1 MRKTTELIK
10 RLLTGI
16 VAAALVATALPFS
29 AFAGEEIEVLP
40 EAEQIEES
48 SEAEE
53 TVEVIPEEEEVNA
66 ADSSRVHFSCDGST
80 LYAHVDFR
88 MGQEVGIRFNFTD
101 RNGRG
106 PNPIYTNCSCIG
118 TTLSAFGGNPDDV
131 VLHIIGCTDNEL
143 VGDYPYKDSGNDE
156 AGPPESGSWYND
168 KDDHGVWSLDKDG
181 ILTIESQGE
190 AGTTLM
196 NVQCAGEEEVRHVPP
211 FFWAGHDPSSVKWVS
226 LIGKFKDVNHIF
238 DEGYDGEN
246 NVENVDLSETELT
259 DDADPTNMFRGF
271 ISLKAIYSPAVMK
284 EGQKIAFPPNTGRW
298 VKYTME
304 NTRVDAGEYITSSDV
319 EGIFEKG
326 GAVTEISLD
335 SFKKDDDGVF
345 RAVQPLGTTVLY
357 KLNVSPEDNGRTG
370 IRVLQP
376 DFRKNYFGAFLNSN
390 SEGNLSVRVDTFK
403 NGGTPF
409 ASSYHLSEGPIAFS
423 IVYMVNENGTLKEHE
438 QKYEITVPKKSE
450 YNLGKPSVT
459 VTQTTDYSIELNATL
474 PKNAE
479 GLKNLWY
486 EVKADA
492 VGTVSPKMEEHIEFC
507 QPADEGS
514 TKIFFEPAKGDPP
527 SEGDGCAQK
536 YNISINLVQ
545 SKRGGLH
552 EKIEEELRSYEGTAN
567 TLTAST
573 KDPYYETNLGLNKKT
588 TAVTIGQKN
597 LLLAT
602 PKFSSKTTYVWKN
615 NPIKL
620 ALLKDKDGN
629 VVATSGEGGKLLV
642 DDITGDV
649 SLIECPSD
657 MIPGKYT
664 LYVYPRS
671 KDATSYS
678 KPATMAIT
686 FRAPMMNLSLIAPGS
701 AYKDPQKALTIN
713 VKVKYGKYSAGNAYY
728 DAANKK
734 VAWSVEPT
742 DPSNTALKA
751 ALKIKNGKVTVAK
764 DYVLSGDKD
773 ANKFVIKAKALDLG
787 DDGCEATAVVELIS
801 SAIVPA
807 KMMIGNIEGSTDK
820 KPAGHSSDDY
830 FAQVFKLLDE
840 EGNEIDP
847 ANASITVNPAKVMW
861 ISSYAGTWMCIPK
874 STGIC
879 TVKATM
885 NDGSGKSLSRNFNIE
900 AAKVSEYKVMVRSYY
915 SSSDYTETKFD
926 DSRTMTFNKSIT
938 RMVIYVSPVSATPL
952 TLTESA
958 KATLKP
964 LNGSASAGKGY
975 TNGITDDQMFD
986 LIPKKESGAV
996 EFSVSTADG
1005 ILSDANGN
1013 NRFTINMNPEETGV
1027 LKADPKGYK
1036 LLCGCERT
1044 QTLDLTADQETVSKL
1059 ADGNWGI
1066 FFSTQNGDYNVDSV
1080 ASRLSKG
1087 SSIVVHN
1094 DGADDIIRLTVED
1107 MTNTEKG
1114 NYDLYAAIWTT
1125 KTGGED
1131 VTPVSPITKPVK
1143 VKVMLAQ
1150 PKKPSVA
1157 LKPGTVKMNAVFESE
1172 EVNSVII
1179 NFSKWKNAMDVENV
1193 EAWNNN
1199 ANGRVNDFA
1208 SYFKAETDIKDGKPF
1223 VRLVMKKQVE
1233 DTAPMI
1239 GWIKYTVT
1247 GEDGSTQIDM
1257 FEKVTVKYK

>member
-1 MRKTTELIK
+1 MRKSTELIK
-10 RLLTGI
+10 RVLTGI

-29 AFAGEEIEVLP
+29 AFAKEEIEVIP
-40 EAEQIEES
+40 EAEQIEEA

-53 TVEVIPEEEEVNA
+53 SVEVIPQEEEVDA
-66 ADSSRVHFSCDGST
+66 PSF
-80 LYAHVDFR
+80 
-88 MGQEVGIRFNFTD
+88 
-101 RNGRG
+101 
-106 PNPIYTNCSCIG
+106 
-118 TTLSAFGGNPDDV
+118 
-131 VLHIIGCTDNEL
+131 
-143 VGDYPYKDSGNDE
+143 KDSDSNE
-156 AGPPESGSWYND
+156 NRPPESGSWHND
-168 KDDHGVWSLDKDG
+168 ENDYGVWSLDKDG
-181 ILTIESQGE
+181 ILTIESQGS

-196 NVQCAGEEEVRHVPP
+196 NVQDEGDDEVRRVSP
-211 FFWAGHDPSSVKWVS
+211 FIQAGHDPSAVTIVNLK
-226 LIGKFKDVNHIF
+226 GKFKDPNYIF
-238 DEGYDGEN
+238 DEGYEGEN
-246 NVENVDLSETELT
+246 NVELIDLTEAEFT
-259 DDADPTNMFRGF
+259 DDADPTNMLRGF
-271 ISLKAIYSPAVMK
+271 ISLWSIEAPAVMK
-284 EGQKIAFPPNTGRW
+284 EGQKIAFPPNTGKW
-298 VKYTME
+298 VKYSEDRTS
-304 NTRVDAGEYITSSDV
+304 RVDAGEYITSDGAGRV
-319 EGIFEKG
+319 FEKAG
-326 GAVTEISLD
+326 STEISLAG
-335 SFKKDDDGVF
+335 FKKDADGVF
-345 RAVQPLGTTVLY
+345 RAVQPLGTTKY
-357 KLNVSPEDNGRTG
+357 YALNVSPADNGWTG
-370 IRVLQP
+370 IWQSAP
-376 DFRKNYFGAFLNSN
+376 DQRNNHFGVYRADNA
-390 SEGNLSVRVDTFK
+390 EGMGISVDTFR
-403 NGGTPF
+403 NAGTPF
-409 ASSYHLSEGPIAFS
+409 YDSYDLSDGPISFS
-423 IVYMVNENGTLKEHE
+423 LFHMVNENGKLVEHE
-438 QKYEITVPKKSE
+438 QKYEITVPEKSAL
-450 YNLGKPSVT
+450 NLGKPSVT
-459 VTQTTDYSIELNATL
+459 VSQTTDFSIELDVTL

-492 VGTVSPKMEEHIEFC
+492 VGTVSPKMEEHIELC
-507 QPADEGS
+507 QPTFGNS
-514 TKIFFEPAKGDPP
+514 TKIFFEPAKGNPP
-527 SEGDGCAQK
+527 TEGDGCAQK
-536 YNISINLVQ
+536 YNISVNLVQ
-545 SKRGGLH
+545 VKKGGVW
-552 EKIEEELRSYEGTAN
+552 EKIEDSLRSYEGTAK

-573 KDPYYETNLGLNKKT
+573 KDPYFETNLGLNKKN

-620 ALLKDKDGN
+620 ALLKDKDGT
-629 VVATSGEGGKLLV
+629 VVAASGEGGKLLV

-686 FRAPMMNLSLIAPGS
+686 FRAPMKNLSLIAPGF

-713 VKVKYGKYSAGNAYY
+713 VKVKYGKYSAGSAYY

-764 DYVLSGDKD
+764 DYVLSDDKD
-773 ANKFVIKAKALDLG
+773 ANKFAIKAKALDLG

-801 SAIVPA
+801 STIVPA

-830 FAQVFKLLDE
+830 FAKVFKLLDE

-847 ANASITVNPAKVMW
+847 ANVSITVNPAKVMW
-861 ISSYAGTWMCIPK
+861 ISSFAGTWMCIPK

-900 AAKVSEYKVMVRSYY
+900 AAKVGEYQVTVRSYY

-926 DSRTMTFNKSIT
+926 DSRTMTFNKSIA

-964 LNGSASAGKGY
+964 LNDSASAGKGY

-1005 ILSDANGN
+1005 IMSDANGN
-1013 NRFTINMNPEETGV
+1013 NRFTININPEETGV
-1027 LKADPKGYK
+1027 LKADPKGYN

-1066 FFSTQNGDYNVDSV
+1066 FFSTQNRNYNADSV
-1080 ASRLSKG
+1080 ASALSKG

-1094 DGADDIIRLTVED
+1094 YGADDIIRLTVED
-1107 MTNTEKG
+1107 MTNTKKG

-1125 KTGGED
+1125 KTEGED
-1131 VTPVSPITKPVK
+1131 VTPVSPVTKPVK

-1179 NFSKWKNAMDVENV
+1179 NFSKWKNAMDVQNV

-1199 ANGRVNDFA
+1199 AGGRVNDFA

-1223 VRLVMKKQVE
+1223 IRLVMKKQVE

-1257 FEKVTVKYK
+1257 YEKVTVKYK